1 MKEKYKDLELESEES
16 SELEDED
23 GFLRDNKQW
32 DNQFLKLVP
41 LLAQKDPKIKE
52 LAKQKEVFEDVEEDE
67 ETKKKMEEASLKQQ
81 KPLLVKDYLRDMLLE
96 NEGKDVNSDEE
107 TQQKKTKV
115 QFQTA
120 KSKFFTSF
128 LPFIDSHTRRRART
142 TPKRFPKCG
151 K

>member
-128 LPFIDSHTRRRART
+128 LPLYRFSHP
-142 TPKRFPKCG
+142 PKSKNNSEEIS
-151 K
+151 